1 MEVEKKRKE
10 KRNTGKGNNEGER
23 RSKIYRRV

>member
-10 KRNTGKGNNEGER
+10 KRNTGKGNEGER